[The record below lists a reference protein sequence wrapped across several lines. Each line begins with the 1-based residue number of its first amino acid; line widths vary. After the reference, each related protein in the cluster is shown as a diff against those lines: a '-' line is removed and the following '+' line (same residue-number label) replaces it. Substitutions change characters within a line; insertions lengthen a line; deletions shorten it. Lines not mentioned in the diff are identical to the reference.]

1 MSSRTIAALFMACTI
16 LLLVA
21 CGPSGGSSEKEL
33 VGQVWTLTALMGEP
47 PLPVTTITTEFG
59 ADGRVSGSSGCNTYF
74 GPYEAGGN
82 KVSFGQPMAS
92 TMMACEPAVMAQE
105 QAYMKALGAVAS
117 YEIRDGKLTLCDAD
131 KTAVAEF
138 EVVKQTLAGTSWDVI
153 AYNNG
158 KQAVVSVIIGTEIT
172 ANFGEDGQLTGSA
185 GCNHYVAE
193 YKTEGDSI
201 TISSAVATTRKACQ
215 EEGVMEQENAYL
227 AALKTADTYKIEGAN
242 MEMRTADGA
251 KVAGFQRAS
260 AGGPE
265 EGIITGVVIYRQRI
279 ALPED
284 AVITVQLRDVS
295 LMDVASQ
302 LMGEEVIQING
313 RQVPV
318 PYRVTYDTGE
328 VDERNTYSMSARIED
343 GAGKLLFI
351 SDTVMPVITHGAP
364 TKDVEIVVVPTG
376 QQQGTRYLLHMAF
389 TEPHR
394 GCRDS
399 QSSRGERQQ

>member
-1 MSSRTIAALFMACTI
+1 MRGSTLQGMIVVLIVGTLMLAG
-16 LLLVA
+16 
-21 CGPSGGSSEKEL
+21 CGPFGGSSEEEL
-33 VGQVWTLTALMGEP
+33 AGQVWTLTALMGEP
-47 PLPVTTITTEFG
+47 PLPVTMIKAEFG
-59 ADGRVSGSSGCNTYF
+59 ADGTVSGSSGCNTYF

-82 KVSFGQPMAS
+82 KLSFGQPMAS

-158 KQAVVSVIIGTEIT
+158 KQAVVTVIIGTEIA

-185 GCNHYVAE
+185 GCSKYVAE
-193 YKTEGDSI
+193 YRTEGDSI
-201 TISSAVATTRKACQ
+201 TISSAVVTARMACQ
-215 EEGVMEQENAYL
+215 EAVMEQENAYL
-227 AALKTADTYKIEGAN
+227 AALETADTYKIEGAN

-260 AGGPE
+260 AGGLE
-265 EGIITGVVIYRQRI
+265 EAVITGVVIYRQRI

-302 LMGEEVIQING
+302 LMGEEVIQTNG

-318 PYRVTYDTGE
+318 PYRVAYDTGE

-351 SDTVMPVITHGAP
+351 SDTVTPVITHGAP

-376 QQQGTRYLLHMAF
+376 
-389 TEPHR
+389 
-394 GCRDS
+394 
-399 QSSRGERQQ
+399 